1 MLQVSDKECY
11 RRTEVKIS
19 LERRREVRSRDE
31 KRGSRSDMR
40 KKDVSGRNDG
50 HKDRELDEASM
61 GTAACGRISE
71 NINLRLRNSVNDQK
85 SPILMT
91 SFMRMGPWRSCWLN
105 TYFINRKQRPRGITR
120 GCKEKNF
127 FLLLTLLSFPFH
139 KLFMCYV

>member
-1 MLQVSDKECY
+1 MSDKECY

-19 LERRREVRSRDE
+19 LERRREARSGDE

-85 SPILMT
+85 EPDSHDIIHADGTLEIM
-91 SFMRMGPWRSCWLN
+91 L
-105 TYFINRKQRPRGITR
+105 INH
-120 GCKEKNF
+120 
-127 FLLLTLLSFPFH
+127 LLY
-139 KLFMCYV
+139 K